1 MLFASI
7 IYIYR
12 PCLHLLCRD
21 KVLPIRLDACP
32 PYRWEIM
39 RGPRRVKG
47 LPSSRCRS
55 SSDEP
60 RSRHCCRRVRPET
73 QRLTCGR
80 CLTSVPSPRS
90 MFYSK
95 APSLDLSSCPRF
107 QTTYL
112 PLFSSSSSPLFLLS
126 SASYIVR
133 WFLSSLK
140 ETNEGL
146 IFSTASLFAAL

>member
-12 PCLHLLCRD
+12 LCLRLLCRD
-21 KVLPIRLDACP
+21 KVLPIRLDARP

-60 RSRHCCRRVRPET
+60 RSRRCCCRRRVRPET

-95 APSLDLSSCPRF
+95 APLLSSCPRF

-126 SASYIVR
+126 SASYIVL